1 MPRARH
7 RLILT
12 GAFALAAAGGIAGAV
27 TYVVLFHPLLLAGKS
42 QIVRVE
48 GGEIEGLSWRGLSIY
63 RGIPYAAPP
72 TGALRWRAPQPVLP
86 WRGVRDATRF
96 ADVCMQSG
104 ETVPGLGLEPMS
116 EDCLYLNVWSPA
128 ETADE
133 RLPVMAWLYGGGHHV
148 GSGSARLYWGDRLA
162 RKGVIIVTLNYRLGA
177 FGMMAHPELSNEAP
191 YGASGN
197 YLLLDQIAAL
207 EWVRENIAAFGGDPD
222 NVTLFGQSAGATSIS
237 RLIAAPRAERLF
249 TRAIA
254 QSGGDLRAAP
264 ETISLPEGEAIGVA
278 FAEKIGIP
286 GLAQMRTLPAETIL
300 ANDVEGYFDNGTPQG
315 PHRIVNDNY
324 VLPVTVADAYARG
337 GIAPVPLLVGYNSG
351 DDPDVH
357 QGTGRRWAEAHAATG
372 NPVYAYYFTR
382 VPPYPPFRFRG
393 IAGHGAE
400 LIYLFGFPPPL
411 FFYAVEFPW
420 NAARDVE
427 LSDQMISYWTNF
439 AKTGDPNGEGL
450 PEWRAYGLGHEALE
464 FDDTTAPI
472 SYDTIQ
478 DGP

>member
-1 MPRARH
+1 M
-7 RLILT
+7 RLRRLLFRT
-12 GAFALAAAGGIAGAV
+12 GLALAGLGLLGAASI
-27 TYVVLFHPLLLAGKS
+27 YVVLFHPLTLAGKS
-42 QIVRVE
+42 EIVRVE
-48 GGEIEGLSWRGLSIY
+48 GGEIEGLHWRGLSLY
-63 RGIPYAAPP
+63 RGIPFAAPP

-104 ETVPGLGLEPMS
+104 ETVPGLGVEPIS
-116 EDCLYLNVWSPA
+116 EDCLYLNVWTPA
-128 ETADE
+128 EARDE
-133 RLPVMAWLYGGGHHV
+133 GLPVMIWLYGGGHHV
-148 GSGSARLYWGDRLA
+148 GSGSARLYWGERLA
-162 RKGVIIVTLNYRLGA
+162 REGVVVVTLNYRLGA

-207 EWVRENIAAFGGDPD
+207 AWVRRNIAAFGGDPD

-237 RLIAAPRAERLF
+237 RLIASPRADGLF

-254 QSGGDLRAAP
+254 QSGGDLRGQP
-264 ETISLPEGEAIGVA
+264 ETIPLPEGEAIGVA
-278 FAEKIGIP
+278 FAQKLGVTS
-286 GLAQMRTLPAETIL
+286 LAQLRTLPAETIL
-300 ANDVEGYFDNGTPQG
+300 ANDVDGYFDNGTPQG
-315 PHRIVNDNY
+315 PHKIVNDPWL
-324 VLPVTVADAYARG
+324 LPQTVSDAYRDGSIRAM
-337 GIAPVPLLVGYNSG
+337 PLLVGYNSG
-351 DDPDVH
+351 DDPAVH
-357 QGTGRRWAEAHAATG
+357 QDTGRRWAETHAGTG

-420 NAARDVE
+420 NAARDAE

-439 AKTGDPNGEGL
+439 AKTGNPNGEGL
-450 PEWRAYGLGHEALE
+450 PNWPEYGTAQEALE
-464 FDDTTAPI
+464 LGDTSFII
-472 SYDTIQ
+472 SYD
-478 DGP
+478 DLEDRP